1 MRFLEKKGHLNQQ
14 NMTIVS
20 TKQELISAIER
31 REKQITATGE
41 IAASIRRKV
50 KVKKGA
56 KVGGVVLA
64 IGGLLAIPF
73 TGGASAGL
81 TAAGMALTVG
91 TVTVSTAELAIL
103 CGFVLAYKAIGK
115 SKVEF
120 MPNGHVIIT
129 PQYKD

>member
-1 MRFLEKKGHLNQQ
+1 
-14 NMTIVS
+14 MTTVS

-31 REKQITATGE
+31 REKQIIATGE

-56 KVGGVVLA
+56 KVGGLVLA

-81 TAAGMALTVG
+81 TAAGLTCLTGVATLRG
-91 TVTVSTAELAIL
+91 TQRLIL
-103 CGFVLAYKAIGK
+103 CGIVGVTAMGLSGK
-115 SKVEF
+115 LKTCEVEF
-120 MPNGHVIIT
+120 MPNGPVKLRL
-129 PQYKD
+129 QYKD

>member
-1 MRFLEKKGHLNQQ
+1 
-14 NMTIVS
+14 MTTVS

-31 REKQITATGE
+31 REKQIIATGE
-41 IAASIRRKV
+41 IAASIRKKV
-50 KVKKGA
+50 KVKKSA
-56 KVGGVVLA
+56 KVGGLVLA

-103 CGFVLAYKAIGK
+103 CGFVLAYKAIGN

>member
-1 MRFLEKKGHLNQQ
+1 
-14 NMTIVS
+14 MTTVS

-31 REKQITATGE
+31 REKQIIATGE
-41 IAASIRRKV
+41 IATSIRRKV
-50 KVKKGA
+50 KRGA

-103 CGFVLAYKAIGK
+103 CGFVLAYKSIGK

-120 MPNGHVIIT
+120 MPDGYVIIT

>member
-1 MRFLEKKGHLNQQ
+1 
-14 NMTIVS
+14 MTTVS

-31 REKQITATGE
+31 RETQIIATGE

-56 KVGGVVLA
+56 KVGGLVLA

-81 TAAGMALTVG
+81 TAAGLTCLTGEATLTG
-91 TVTVSTAELAIL
+91 TQILIL
-103 CGFVLAYKAIGK
+103 CGIIGLTAMGL
-115 SKVEF
+115 SGRIQTADVEF
-120 MPNGHVIIT
+120 MPNGQVKINL
-129 PQYKD
+129 QFKV

>member
-1 MRFLEKKGHLNQQ
+1 
-14 NMTIVS
+14 MTTVS

-31 REKQITATGE
+31 REKQIIATGE

-56 KVGGVVLA
+56 KVGGLVLA

-73 TGGASAGL
+73 TGGTSAGL

-91 TVTVSTAELAIL
+91 TVTVRLLNLQSFAASFWHTRQLERARWSL
-103 CGFVLAYKAIGK
+103 CQMA
-115 SKVEF
+115 
-120 MPNGHVIIT
+120 T
-129 PQYKD
+129 

>member
-1 MRFLEKKGHLNQQ
+1 
-14 NMTIVS
+14 MTTVS

-31 REKQITATGE
+31 REKQIIATGE
-41 IAASIRRKV
+41 IAASIRKKV

-56 KVGGVVLA
+56 KVGGLLLA
-64 IGGLLAIPF
+64 IGGLIAIPF

-91 TVTVSTAELAIL
+91 TVTISAAELAIL
-103 CGFVLAYKAIGK
+103 CGFALAYKAIGK
-115 SKVEF
+115 CKVEF
-120 MPNGHVIIT
+120 EPNGHVIIT

>member
-1 MRFLEKKGHLNQQ
+1 
-14 NMTIVS
+14 MTTVS

-31 REKQITATGE
+31 REKQIIATGE

-56 KVGGVVLA
+56 KVGGMVLA

-73 TGGASAGL
+73 TGGASAGATAFGL
-81 TAAGMALTVG
+81 TCVAGAATLTG
-91 TVTVSTAELAIL
+91 AEILIL
-103 CGFVLAYKAIGK
+103 CGILGGTAIALAGVIKNA
-115 SKVEF
+115 KVEF
-120 MPNGHVIIT
+120 KPDGTVVVT

>member
-1 MRFLEKKGHLNQQ
+1 MI
-14 NMTIVS
+14 TVS
-20 TKQELISAIER
+20 TKQELISAIQR
-31 REKQITATGE
+31 REKQIIATGE
-41 IAASIRRKV
+41 IATSIRQKV

-56 KVGGVVLA
+56 KVRGVVLA

-81 TAAGMALTVG
+81 PAAGMALTVG
-91 TVTVSTAELAIL
+91 TITVSTAELAIL
-103 CGFVLAYKAIGK
+103 CGFVLVYKAIGK

-120 MPNGHVIIT
+120 MPNCHVITT